1 MQPSTQLARV
11 VFGFFLSIVLTQAAP
26 QSEMPRQA
34 RAHMTQDQ
42 LCCITSNAVTPVY
55 PREARLAGI
64 QGEVKLL
71 LVIGENHSIAEL
83 QAISGD
89 PLLVESTMKA
99 VRQWKFMIGVYV
111 NGAVRE
117 TEVPLTFTFKI
128 EDPPRPAYLHL
139 KNNKVIRADDVREFS
154 DGIQYTTDGR
164 THHISADSVTGINA
178 CAHASMNFK
187 PIDKEEANCIPGGGP
202 SFVIRAIPLLPAAK
216 TSDANSPMVTNA
228 ESLATETWFNQRIEW
243 EYGKE
248 GIAWKT
254 TIKSPNGQRE
264 YQLKLQPLWAVE
276 GGVVA
281 LEIVVARP
289 GEPDANVLGE
299 RETDVEYPFVITVE
313 ELANGLEHSKFGAV
327 RNLEADGIA
336 LKVKIEHFRLGKGV
350 GSGSIYC
357 AKCKNLQALSVWMT
371 VESKVSIV
379 SAE

>member
-1 MQPSTQLARV
+1 MQPPPLLTQV
-11 VFGFFLSIVLTQAAP
+11 VFGFFLSIALAHAAP
-26 QSEMPRQA
+26 QGEMPRQA
-34 RAHMTQDQ
+34 RTHMTQDQ

-55 PREARLAGI
+55 PMEARLAGI

-71 LVIGENHSIAEL
+71 LVIGENNSIAEL
-83 QAISGD
+83 QATSGD

-99 VRQWKFMIGVYV
+99 VRQWKFMIGGYV

-139 KNNKVIRADDVREFS
+139 KNNKVIRADDVREFP
-154 DGIQYTTDGR
+154 DGIEYTADRHTYR
-164 THHISADSVTGINA
+164 IPSDSVSDINA
-178 CAHASMNFK
+178 CARASLISK
-187 PIDKEEANCIPGGGP
+187 PKDKEEANCIPGGGP
-202 SFVIRAIPLLPAAK
+202 SFVIRFIPLLPAVK
-216 TSDANSPMVTNA
+216 TSDANGPMITSA

-243 EYGKE
+243 KYGKE

-254 TIKSPNGQRE
+254 TIKSRNGQSE
-264 YQLKLQPLWAVE
+264 YQLALQPLWALE

-289 GEPDANVLGE
+289 GQPDLNILGK
-299 RETDVEYPFVITVE
+299 REKGVEYPFVITVE
-313 ELANGLEHSKFGAV
+313 ELENGLEHSKFGAV

-336 LKVKIEHFRLGKGV
+336 LNVKIEHFRLGKGV

-357 AKCKNLQALSVWMT
+357 SKCKNLQELSMRIT
-371 VESKVSIV
+371 VESKG
-379 SAE
+379 E

>member
-1 MQPSTQLARV
+1 MQPLAQLAQV
-11 VFGFFLSIVLTQAAP
+11 VFGFFLSIALTQAAP
-26 QSEMPRQA
+26 QGETPPQTRS
-34 RAHMTQDQ
+34 HMTQDQ

-64 QGEVKLL
+64 QGQVKLL
-71 LVIGENHSIAEL
+71 LVIGENNSIAKL

-99 VRQWKFMIGVYV
+99 VRQWKFVTGVYV

-139 KNNKVIRADDVREFS
+139 KNNKVIRADDVREFP
-154 DGIQYTTDGR
+154 DCIQYTTDGR

-178 CAHASMNFK
+178 CARASMISK
-187 PIDKEEANCIPGGGP
+187 PKDKEEANCIPGGGP
-202 SFVIRAIPLLPAAK
+202 SFVIRAIPLLPADK
-216 TSDANSPMVTNA
+216 TSDANGPTVPSAV
-228 ESLATETWFNQRIEW
+228 SLATETWVDQRIEW
-243 EYGKE
+243 KYGKE

-254 TIKSPNGQRE
+254 TIKSPNGQSE

-289 GEPDANVLGE
+289 NQPDANVLGE
-299 RETDVEYPFVITVE
+299 RETDIEYPFVITVE
-313 ELANGLEHSKFGAV
+313 ELENGLEHSKFGAV
-327 RNLEADGIA
+327 RNLAADGIA

-350 GSGSIYC
+350 GSGSVYC
-357 AKCKNLQALSVWMT
+357 AKCKNLQELSVWMT
-371 VESKVSIV
+371 VESKVTVV